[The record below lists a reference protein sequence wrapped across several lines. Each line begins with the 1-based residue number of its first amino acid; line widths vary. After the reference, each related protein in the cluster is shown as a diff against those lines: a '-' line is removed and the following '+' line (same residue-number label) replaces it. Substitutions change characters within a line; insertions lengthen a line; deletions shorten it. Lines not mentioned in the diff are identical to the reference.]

1 MADSSDGRDI
11 CSRCSR
17 PCNRRKEST
26 GHCLRGLRIREC
38 RPLDGGKMSLYQ
50 RAVEHLRENK
60 MTYREHF
67 RFAGGHGLRCLK
79 AAGYLVV
86 HAIAPCW
93 FRRAGSQLVERME
106 RDFDDHRRG
115 RDV

>member
-1 MADSSDGRDI
+1 MADSADGRDI
-11 CSRCSR
+11 CGRCSR
-17 PCNRRKEST
+17 PCNSRKEST

-60 MTYREHF
+60 MTYREHL

-106 RDFDDHRRG
+106 QDFVDHRRG

>member
-1 MADSSDGRDI
+1 MADRTNGRDI
-11 CSRCSR
+11 CGSCHR

-38 RPLDGGKMSLYQ
+38 RPMDGGKMSLY
-50 RAVEHLRENK
+50 RKAVEHLRENK

-106 RDFDDHRRG
+106 RDFNEHRRD

>member
-1 MADSSDGRDI
+1 MADSTNGRDI
-11 CSRCSR
+11 CGSCNR
-17 PCNRRKEST
+17 PCNRKKIST
-26 GHCLRGLRIREC
+26 GDCLRGLRIREC
-38 RPLDGGKMSLYQ
+38 RPVDGGKMNLY
-50 RAVEHLRENK
+50 RKAVEHLRENK

-106 RDFDDHRRG
+106 RDFIDHRRG